1 MSLSITVTLIRS
13 LKRVEVSRQGKVF
26 TSGLVYNMR
35 HYRAVESRFKAWD
48 KLGWPYE
55 PKE

>member
-1 MSLSITVTLIRS
+1 MIVVTLQRS
-13 LKRVEVSRQGKVF
+13 TGRFEVSRQGKVF
-26 TSGLVYNMR
+26 TQGKAFNLR
-35 HYRAVESRFKAWD
+35 HYRAIEERFKAWD